1 MMRRKGQAAG
11 IKGSI
16 LIVDDEPNALR
27 VLSAILGGDGYAVH
41 ESQDCDSAMETLSS
55 AEIDT
60 VIADLKMPGK
70 DGNALFNYVLHN
82 HPQVPFIFLTAY
94 GTIESAVQAVS
105 DGAFYYF
112 VKPPDFLRLKEVVWL
127 AVEKKKKNTKG
138 LLSPAGA
145 HEDENR
151 YRVTGKTDQMLKVT
165 EIIESV
171 RDGACDV
178 LICGEAGT
186 GKELAARA
194 IHYGGRRRHFPFV
207 DINCT
212 AIPGELLES
221 ELFGGGKDAFSEA
234 CTEGSG
240 RFETA
245 GCGTVFLDGIG
256 ELGLPLQDRLLRVL
270 EDREQEGSYGDKKKS
285 AAGFRLIA
293 STSRDLAAE
302 VRRGN
307 FREDLFCRV
316 NRVQI
321 RMPSLKERMDDL
333 PLLATEF
340 LGRFCRREDKKMFIT
355 DEVMGIFQRYSWPG
369 NVRQLKN
376 VIERAVLLSRKEGIA
391 ASHLPAE
398 LLACAKK
405 GHGLSSHLKTLK
417 ELEMQAIRKA
427 LSQFDGNKSRA
438 ARALGISR
446 KSFYKK
452 LIGH

>member
-1 MMRRKGQAAG
+1 MERKGPASG
-11 IKGSI
+11 KKGSI

-27 VLSAILGGDGYAVH
+27 VLSAILGGEGYEVH
-41 ESQDCDSAMETLSS
+41 ERQDCDSAIEAIAKM
-55 AEIDT
+55 EIDA

-70 DGNALFNYVLHN
+70 DGNELFNYVLQN
-82 HPQVPFIFLTAY
+82 HPRVPFVFLTAY

-105 DGAFYYF
+105 EGAFYYF
-112 VKPPDFLRLKEVVWL
+112 VKPPDFMRLKEVVWL
-127 AVEKKKKNTKG
+127 AVEKKKKNFMDF
-138 LLSPAGA
+138 LSSARA
-145 HEDENR
+145 LEDENR

-165 EIIESV
+165 ETIESV
-171 RDGACDV
+171 RDGACNV

-194 IHYGGRRRHFPFV
+194 IHYGGRRRNLPFV
-207 DINCT
+207 DIKCS

-221 ELFGGGKDAFSEA
+221 VLFGSGNDAFLEA
-234 CTEGSG
+234 GTEDLG
-240 RFETA
+240 RFEEA

-256 ELGLPLQDRLLRVL
+256 ELGLPIQAKLLRLL
-270 EDREQEGSYGDKKKS
+270 EDREIEGACGDKKKDKS
-285 AAGFRLIA
+285 FRLVA
-293 STSRDLAAE
+293 STNRDLAAE

-307 FREDLFCRV
+307 FRKDLFYRMNV
-316 NRVQI
+316 VQI

-340 LGRFCRREDKKMFIT
+340 LGRFCRREDKKLFIT
-355 DEVMGIFQRYSWPG
+355 EEVMDIFQKYSWPG

-376 VIERAVLLSRKEGIA
+376 VIERAVLLSRKDGIE

-405 GHGLSSHLKTLK
+405 GHGLSGQLKTLK

-427 LSQFDGNKSRA
+427 LSQFDGNKSQA

-452 LIGH
+452 LIGR